1 MIPFHS
7 LPILQAQTQTDEI
20 EEALSGFDESESDPT
35 PEEAD
40 LLSGFDEEEPEME
53 QMETEAEEKGWL
65 DDFSG
70 KAGASLSFAYEQ
82 QAPGSSQHPD
92 WRGIRKQR
100 GFLQLKWDHRV
111 FQNARIFIEGKV
123 SGDLLPDTLDKGVYD
138 ALPEKNR
145 EAYDQYRQ
153 SLMENELR
161 EAYFQISPL
170 SFMDLKLG
178 RQIMIWGTADSLSVV
193 DVLNPRD
200 NRVPGLIDVED
211 ARLPLNALKVDF

>member
-1 MIPFHS
+1 MHLKKILTVLSLFFLFHNFHIPKFRIPFHS
-7 LPILQAQTQTDEI
+7 LPILQAQTQTVEI

-53 QMETEAEEKGWL
+53 
-65 DDFSG
+65 
-70 KAGASLSFAYEQ
+70 YEQ

-138 ALPEKNR
+138 ALPGKNR

-193 DVLNPRD
+193 DVLNPRHEFGRRTHQSR
-200 NRVPGLIDVED
+200 NEIAVHV
-211 ARLPLNALKVDF
+211 

>member
-1 MIPFHS
+1 MHLKKILAALSLLLFFYNFHIPKYRIPFHS

-35 PEEAD
+35 IEEAD

-53 QMETEAEEKGWL
+53 QTETVAKDKGWL

-82 QAPGSSQHPD
+82 QALGSSQHPD
-92 WRGIRKQR
+92 WCGIRKQR

-145 EAYDQYRQ
+145 EAYDL
-153 SLMENELR
+153 SL
-161 EAYFQISPL
+161 IH
-170 SFMDLKLG
+170 
-178 RQIMIWGTADSLSVV
+178 I
-193 DVLNPRD
+193 
-200 NRVPGLIDVED
+200 
-211 ARLPLNALKVDF
+211 